1 MNDPTLKAIVEEIA
15 PALVGRALGKI
26 FQLARAAI
34 VIDFRT
40 ADGRYLLLS
49 VEPSRQRLYLIG
61 RTVRELE
68 RQSIA
73 PSPFALALR
82 KHTGGAPLQ
91 SLTKDETD
99 RIVRFSFDARD
110 AAGDARERTLVAQ
123 MTGRSANLF
132 LLDEEQRIIDS
143 IRAAH
148 GAGQQTGDPYEP
160 PSRTTSADTVEAPS
174 TQTGETTQ
182 PSQRIF
188 ERGSFA
194 SLSEALDDY
203 HHRAEEAHTFDARAA
218 ALAARLRQSA
228 EKQRKLRRNLERDL
242 AAHGDA
248 EAHKR
253 VGDLL
258 LANLANAE
266 RRGQI
271 VRLTDYFADDA
282 PTIELEVDENRSLQE
297 EAARAFSRYTKAR
310 RAAAEISQR
319 LEAITRDLDR
329 LEAERAAL
337 QSIIDARD
345 SDALEAFARG
355 EHRGAQ
361 TGDTRRARTSSA
373 STGTHAARSASKQKA
388 TQTVAGA
395 RRYVSSDGFEILVG
409 RGAKDNDYLTFRV
422 ARSQDLWLHAADYPG
437 SHVIVR
443 QRARNEEVPHRTVIE
458 AAQLAAHFSQARKD
472 SKVAVHYTPRKFVSK
487 IKGAAPGLVRLSSF
501 RTLLVEPRESIER
514 G

>member
-15 PALVGRALGKI
+15 PALLGRALGKI
-26 FQLARAAI
+26 FQLARAAL

-49 VEPSRQRLYLIG
+49 VEPSRQRLYLIA

-82 KHTGGAPLQ
+82 KHLGGAPLK
-91 SLTKDETD
+91 SVTKDEGD
-99 RIVRFSFDARD
+99 RIVRFTFEARD
-110 AAGDARERTLVAQ
+110 VLGDERERTLVAQ

-143 IRAAH
+143 IRASH
-148 GAGQQTGDPYEP
+148 GMGQQNGERYEP
-160 PSRTTSADTVEAPS
+160 PSRNTSADTVEAPS
-174 TQTGETTQ
+174 TQK
-182 PSQRIF
+182 IF

-203 HHRAEEAHTFDARAA
+203 QRRAEEAHAFEARAA
-218 ALAARLRQSA
+218 ALHARLRQQA
-228 EKQRKLRRNLERDL
+228 EKQRKLQRNLERDL

-266 RRGQI
+266 RRGHL

-282 PTIELEVDENRSLQE
+282 PTVELEVDENRSLQE
-297 EAARAFSRYTKAR
+297 EAARAFARYTKAR
-310 RAAAEISQR
+310 RAATEISQR
-319 LEAITRDLDR
+319 LEAIKRDLDR
-329 LEAERAAL
+329 LEAERAEL

-345 SDALEAFARG
+345 AEALEAFARG

-361 TGDTRRARTSSA
+361 TGDARKARTPSS
-373 STGTHAARSASKQKA
+373 STGADAARSTSKQKA
-388 TQTVAGA
+388 AQKAAQAVAGA
-395 RRYVSSDGFEILVG
+395 RRYLSSDGFEILVG
-409 RGAKDNDYLTFRV
+409 RGAKDNDHLTFRV

-443 QRARNEEVPHRTVIE
+443 NRARNEDIPHPTVVE

-472 SKVAVHYTPRKFVSK
+472 SKVAIHYTPRKFVSK

-501 RTLLVEPRESIER
+501 RTLMVEPRESVER
-514 G
+514 AENK